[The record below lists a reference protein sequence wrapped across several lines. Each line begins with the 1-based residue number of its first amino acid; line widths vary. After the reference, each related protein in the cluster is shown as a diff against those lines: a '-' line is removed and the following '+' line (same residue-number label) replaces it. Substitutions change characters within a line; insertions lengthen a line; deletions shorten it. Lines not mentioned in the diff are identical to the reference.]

1 MMMNNHSQQAIAQAQ
16 NTMMMNM
23 QGQMQQQ
30 AAMMAMANN
39 SLNQQRQKVSY
50 GYAQKIND
58 NQVAALRKQQENTPG
73 CTFVQKAIGRGI
85 DPNEYTMIVN
95 TCRNCYMSRV
105 PNMSNTIANNIK
117 AGVRGE
123 WFVFVV
129 DASNNDYDFSLSIVE
144 ADDFLTF
151 TLDNTLFQICR
162 LK

>member
-1 MMMNNHSQQAIAQAQ
+1 MMMNSHTQQAMAQAQ
-16 NTMMMNM
+16 NTIMMGM
-23 QGQMQQQ
+23 QNQMQQQ
-30 AAMMAMANN
+30 ATMQAMMANP
-39 SLNQQRQKVSY
+39 LNQKRQKVTY

-73 CTFVQKAIGRGI
+73 AVFVQKAIGRGI
-85 DPNEYTMIVN
+85 DPNEYTTIVN

-117 AGVRGE
+117 AAIRGE

-129 DASNNDYDFSLSIVE
+129 DASNNDYDFNLTIVE
-144 ADDFLTF
+144 DDDYLTF
-151 TLDNTLFQICR
+151 NLDNTLFQICR